1 MEAVKMNYF
10 KEQDVNRRPKQPK
23 GQPMK
28 TMNMFLVAAGLL
40 LGADGAFAQ
49 FAKAEDAIKYRK
61 NALFVMQQ
69 HYARLGAMVTGK
81 RPYDGQQAQED
92 VAIAEYLSALPWA
105 AFGEGTDL
113 GDTKAKPQLWQEQ
126 AQFKQLAG
134 KMQDEMKKLKAA
146 VNAGDLEKIKLAF
159 KATSGTCKSCHDDYR
174 MK

>member
-1 MEAVKMNYF
+1 MNYF
-10 KEQDVNRRPKQPK
+10 KEQDVNRRSKQPK